1 MANLFI
7 LPNFLGDTI
16 LTTGLIKYFQD
27 EPAVLVVNKV
37 TAPLFQD
44 TPNIERLIFMQR
56 KPWNGH
62 WIDLWKKLRG
72 SRWDRLID
80 FKGSALPFVLKAQ
93 EKRLWR
99 QPDGSIPK
107 VVHISRCLGF
117 QETLSPYLWISPSR
131 LEHAQKTLQNR
142 PTLSVAP
149 VANWNGKQWPLERY
163 ITLLN
168 NFCKTYPDAQIA
180 VYAAPHEKNQVEPLL
195 KALPKDQC
203 LNTIGGDLLDS
214 AALIKASRL
223 FLGNDSGLMHLSAAL
238 DTPTIGL
245 FGPSNEKIYG
255 PWSDQTPSPH
265 RTIRGEPFVK
275 HIKQSSEDTNCY
287 MTSLTIPQVWEDVV
301 EVWEMNPKK
310 R

>member
-16 LTTGLIKYFQD
+16 LTTGVLKFFQE

-44 TPNIERLIFMQR
+44 MPHIERLIVTQR

-62 WIDLWKKLRG
+62 WFDLWQELRRT
-72 SRWDRLID
+72 RWNRLID
-80 FKGSALPFVLKAQ
+80 FKGSLLPFFLKAQ
-93 EKRLWR
+93 EKRFWR
-99 QPDGSIPK
+99 QPDGSVPK

-117 QETLSPYLWISPSR
+117 QETLSPHLWISPSR
-131 LEHAQKTLQNR
+131 LEHAQKTLKR

-168 NFCKTYPDAQIA
+168 DFCKAYPEAQVA
-180 VYAAPHEKNQVEPLL
+180 VFAAPHEKPQVEPLL
-195 KALPKDQC
+195 QALPKDQC
-203 LNTIGGDLLDS
+203 FNTIGGDLLDS

-223 FLGNDSGLMHLSAAL
+223 FLGNDSGLMHLSAAVGP
-238 DTPTIGL
+238 PTIGQV
-245 FGPSNEKIYG
+245 GPSNQTSHG
-255 PWSDQTPSPH
+255 PEGQQTPSPH
-265 RTIRGEPFVK
+265 RTLRGDPFVK
-275 HIKQSSEDTNCY
+275 HIKQSREDKNCY
-287 MTSLTIPQVWEDVV
+287 MTSLTIPQVWEGVV
-301 EVWEMNPKK
+301 DVWESKL
-310 R
+310 